1 MSIKNL
7 EKVIKPLKEVNAIRC
22 LDINTRERTDD
33 FEKLLDM
40 QLTLQEEL
48 YNFFGSQPIDTIK
61 KYIMFIP
68 KGSLFFHG
76 DNINE
81 GEILYTKL
89 KIPEKVSLS
98 DDTGLEYYQ
107 YRLSIQNISFKG
119 PVVKIKTKMESGTE
133 ITNTITQTNALL
145 SKASNLRLIS
155 NIKFSFEEIKK
166 KIADEEITNNKKTY
180 KLKPG
185 ANREL
190 FDLYNEIEDK
200 LDFIYNNSEEGLIK
214 KQNNGFVV
222 FDQEWARKVNNRKY
236 IFNNTNNP
244 NTNYLTTEYLNN
256 LDSELNKKI
265 DEFCKNNREH
275 EQDIKEFHLNCK
287 EYFTIISKPED
298 EFLKP
303 PAKTQLFGNPC
314 CETNI
319 TLSKGTSTSD
329 FKTDAKYLYSM
340 QIYMFQ
346 NNIYLLDYWKLS
358 SIFNDYPQSFIKTI
372 TLLRNNKKTGI
383 DKRSMFWGN
392 YFKGIVDTSENTPG
406 IFTHP
411 FKINPEI
418 RLQKYYTYNEKKYN
432 KLIDNYTKYN
442 NGSYNY
448 KLRNY
453 QPNEDSPVITHLNYI
468 LNLRG
473 FSINIQGYTDFDPAE
488 SYIIPKYCHNRI
500 SKLFSEVDVIG
511 KYKDDNNKYNM
522 VCREYT
528 IFNSSKNLLFLCYS
542 STLPN
547 YRKGQPDEPINSKY
561 KSFFET
567 GNLNEEKQKRLTEEN
582 NMLSDKNGDMFIDF
596 SNPVLFNSKKNY
608 TNKSINIFYNKFNF
622 GNNQLKIIQKKYT
635 NPRLKGALE
644 KASDNFPQF
653 TDLQNMLDDL
663 KVRNN
668 IYNIILNK
676 LSKINYTDENGEKWY
691 LSFINSEF
699 IQDTSIIEKKDNY
712 FKGLKLVFISER
724 LNLETYC
731 SYPDSYLERISN
743 NFKNLSEFNLSNLI
757 NNVSSGKID
766 NYETIPFSPF
776 DSGNDFMLDINLQK
790 NVIKKHDTNDY
801 GHKHFDGALFELIRY
816 NYNCP
821 NNWQNIQGKMTEP
834 EIKVCKDIATK
845 INSSDNALIKEIT
858 SIDPNNYDCSTDI
871 NKCMDRIN
879 KLVDLYN
886 VNSELKQEI
895 DDDL

>member
-7 EKVIKPLKEVNAIRC
+7 EQLIPIRC
-22 LDINTRERTDD
+22 LGQTH
-33 FEKLLDM
+33 EKGHHEFNQRLNM
-40 QLTLQEEL
+40 QLTLQKEL
-48 YNFFGSQPIDTIK
+48 YTFFGSQSIDIIK

-89 KIPEKVSLS
+89 KIPEKISS
-98 DDTGLEYYQ
+98 INDSGLEFYQ

-166 KIADEEITNNKKTY
+166 KIADEEFTNNKKTY

-185 ANREL
+185 ANPEL
-190 FDLYNEIEDK
+190 FDLYNKIEET

-214 KQNNGFVV
+214 KQNDGFVV

-236 IFNNTNNP
+236 IFNNPNNP
-244 NTNYLTTEYLNN
+244 KPRYLTTEYLNN

-265 DEFCKNNREH
+265 DEFCKNNRDH

-319 TLSKGTSTSD
+319 TLSKGTSTSN

-358 SIFNDYPQSFIKTI
+358 SIFNEYPQFFRETISF
-372 TLLRNNKKTGI
+372 LGDNQKTGI

-392 YFKGIVDTSENTPG
+392 YFKGIVDTSENTTG
-406 IFTHP
+406 IFTLP
-411 FKINPEI
+411 FTINPEI
-418 RLQKYYTYNEKKYN
+418 KLTSEHSYNEKKYK
-432 KLIDNYTKYN
+432 KLIDKYTKYN

-448 KLRNY
+448 TLRNY

-488 SYIIPKYCHNRI
+488 SYIIPKDRHTRI
-500 SKLFSEVDVIG
+500 LNLFSDIDVIG
-511 KYKDDNNKYNM
+511 KIEHTGRM

-547 YRKGQPDEPINSKY
+547 YRTPSTDIKY
-561 KSFFET
+561 NSFFNT
-567 GNLNEEKQKRLTEEN
+567 GNLNEEKQEQLTEEN
-582 NMLSDKNGDMFIDF
+582 NNLSDTDSNMFIDF
-596 SNPVLFNSKKNY
+596 CNPILFNSKKNY
-608 TNKSINIFYNKFNF
+608 TKKSINIFYNKFNF

-635 NPRLKGALE
+635 NPNGEGAS
-644 KASDNFPQF
+644 KDFPQF

-663 KVRNN
+663 KVRLN
-668 IYNIILNK
+668 IYNIILK
-676 LSKINYTDENGEKWY
+676 RLSEIKYTDEKGENWY
-691 LSFINSEF
+691 LSFINSNLF
-699 IQDTSIIEKKDNY
+699 QDTSIIENKLNY
-712 FKGLKLVFISER
+712 FKGLKLVFISKR
-724 LNLETYC
+724 LDLETYC
-731 SYPDSYLERISN
+731 SYPDNYLISSTISN

-766 NYETIPFSPF
+766 NYETITFSPF
-776 DSGNDFMLDINLQK
+776 DSGNVFMLDINLQK
-790 NVIKKHDTNDY
+790 NVIKKHDTIDY
-801 GHKHFDGALFELIRY
+801 GHNHFNGALFELIRY
-816 NYNCP
+816 NHNCP
-821 NNWQNIQGKMTEP
+821 NNWENIKDKMTAPEQKVCYDIAAKISSLNNPLIQNI
-834 EIKVCKDIATK
+834 
-845 INSSDNALIKEIT
+845 T
-858 SIDPNNYDCSTDI
+858 SLGSIDCSTDRI
-871 NKCMDRIN
+871 NCMNRIN
-879 KLVDLYN
+879 KLVSLYN
-886 VNSELKQEI
+886 VNSELIQEI
-895 DDDL
+895 DDNDL